1 MPSAVNASAIRSQ
14 LTKADRISAGDSAT
28 ISACARR
35 CEPLGPA
42 ARAVASTPATAQT
55 ASSATVTSKNSR
67 PLMASLTFRTSQ
79 AAACMAPP
87 ISTGYS
93 TGWPV

>member
-1 MPSAVNASAIRSQ
+1 MNADKIR
-14 LTKADRISAGDSAT
+14 AGESAT

-35 CEPLGPA
+35 SGPA

-67 PLMASLTFRTSQ
+67 PLIARLTLRTSQ

-93 TGWPV
+93 TGWPA